1 MSMLIKVTRKTSI
14 LTASSV
20 LALWAGAAMAQSNN
34 CSLVAGQLP
43 DGCTYAPDG
52 SVVVMPAGEN
62 TERDSGAVRNTP
74 EGFLISVDGQPVTGD
89 KRVEDIARKAD
100 IDLAAADVRVQ
111 FDGLGAKPA
120 LDLKIDGDARIYGAG
135 DTATVRSYMNYPAYV
150 SRGEVRVVDLA
161 ARGGPRVVGTFPV
174 NPNGSTSFTV
184 PEGERLVMTHRVYD
198 AKGRFDETS
207 PVALSRVNEPSL
219 DVDAE
224 EGSTSLARQRIPV
237 AGGAVTVSGSGVAQG
252 ATVSALGT
260 QVKPDPSGRFV
271 IQRILPAGEQSV
283 EVELRGGG
291 ENAYIQRDITIPR
304 SEWFYVATA
313 DLTFGRRFD
322 GGKNAAGGDFDET
335 YSYGRL
341 AGYARGKTQNGW
353 ELTGSVDTGDEDL
366 DQIFENL
373 DKKDPYHLLLR
384 LDDERAYPTFGDDST
399 IEDGAPT
406 SGKVYLRA
414 EKNGSH
420 LMWGNYKS
428 TINGSKLLRNERTLY
443 GFQGLYVS
451 PETTSRGQSK
461 VRVEAYAA
469 QPDNLP
475 GREVFLGTGGSVY
488 FLQKQDL
495 SIGSETITIELR
507 DRDTGRVVETR
518 TLSYGRDYDINY
530 IQGLITL
537 SQPLSSKTGSG
548 TVITDPN
555 GDYDVRL
562 VAQYEFT
569 PTTGDVDGF
578 SYGARAEVW
587 ATDNIRLGVTGLV
600 EQTGAADQK
609 ATGVDLRYELSERS
623 FIDLEYAK
631 TEGPGFGSSISS
643 DGGLI
648 VTNSTAVSGDGE
660 AYLVDGQLDL
670 RELGANTDGTLAF
683 YYENRTAG
691 FSTLDYQTSVDEELW
706 GVSIDIAATERLSY
720 RAYFDSFDDDAGKS
734 LREGGVE
741 VTYKAS
747 ERITWDLGLEHLDKT
762 TPGNA
767 DETGSRTDIAAR
779 VTFTENA
786 DLAWYVFGQAT
797 LNRSGGLE
805 ENNRVGAGVKY
816 RFAQNWTFEG
826 EISGG
831 DKGEAGR
838 ALFSYAR
845 DNGTSAYFGYELVPS
860 REFSGV
866 SLSGRDR
873 GQFVAGGKR
882 QITSDTEIFAENTYD
897 IFGNHRSLTSSY
909 GVSHRRSDFLT
920 YDGSIEFGKINDPA
934 GDFDRTA
941 ISLGMR
947 YQDEAGLS
955 AKARLEL
962 RQDRGTLP
970 SGRADAD
977 TILLTAAMRYK
988 IDDERRL
995 VFNLDAADTDTRNN
1009 SVLSGEYVEA
1019 SLGYAYRPILDD
1031 KLNLLFKYTYL
1042 YDMYGQNIDG
1052 LDEPGPR
1059 QESHVIS
1066 LDASYDLNQ
1075 QWTLGGKL
1083 GARFSQSAP
1092 NAAVALAKNNAW
1104 LGVVNAR
1111 YHVTHKWDVLLE
1123 GRYLEAEQAGI
1134 SEFGLL
1140 GAAYRH
1146 VGNNV
1151 KVGVGYNFGTF
1162 SDDLTDLTY
1171 DDKGLFINLV
1181 AKF

>member
-1 MSMLIKVTRKTSI
+1 MSMFSKVTRTTSI
-14 LTASSV
+14 LATTSV
-20 LALWAGAAMAQSNN
+20 LALWAGGAMAQTN
-34 CSLVAGQLP
+34 CALVDGVLP
-43 DGCTYAPDG
+43 EGCTYGPDG

-62 TERDSGAVRNTP
+62 TERDSGAAAAAP

-89 KRVEDIARKAD
+89 KRVEDIARQAD

-111 FDGLGAKPA
+111 FDGLGARPA
-120 LDLKIDGDARIYGAG
+120 LDLKIDGAARSYQSGE
-135 DTATVRSYMNYPAYV
+135 TATVRSYMNYPAFV
-150 SRGEVRVVDLA
+150 TRGEVRVVDVA
-161 ARGGPRVVGTFPV
+161 ARGGPRLVGTYPV
-174 NPNGSTSFTV
+174 DPNGTASFVV
-184 PEGERLVMTHRVYD
+184 PQGERLILTHRVYD
-198 AKGRFDETS
+198 AKGRYDETA
-207 PVALSRVNEPSL
+207 PIALSRVDEPSL

-224 EGSTSLARQRIPV
+224 EGSTYLARQRIPV
-237 AGGAVTVSGSGVAQG
+237 SGGAVTVSGSGVAQG
-252 ATVSALGT
+252 ATVRALGT
-260 QVKPDPSGRFV
+260 QVTPDPSGRFV
-271 IQRILPAGEQSV
+271 IQRILPAGDRSV
-283 EVELRGGG
+283 EVELTGGG
-291 ENAYIQRDITIPR
+291 RNTYIQRDITIPR

-322 GGKNAAGGDFDET
+322 GGKDAAGGDYDET

-341 AGYARGKTQNGW
+341 AGYAKGKTQNGW
-353 ELTGSVDTGDEDL
+353 ELTASVDTGDEDL

-414 EKNGSH
+414 EKDGSH

-461 VRVEAYAA
+461 VRLEAYAA

-475 GREVFLGTGGSVY
+475 GRDVFRGTGGSVY

-495 SIGSETITIELR
+495 SIGSETLSIELR

-518 TLSYGRDYDINY
+518 TLTYGRDYDINY

-537 SQPLSSKTGSG
+537 ARPLSSSTGSG
-548 TVITDPN
+548 TVITDPS
-555 GDYDVRL
+555 GDYDIRL

-569 PTTGDVDGF
+569 PTATDVDGF

-587 ATDNIRLGVTGLV
+587 ATDNIRIGATGLV
-600 EQTGAADQK
+600 EQTGSADQT
-609 ATGVDLRYELSERS
+609 ATGVDLRYEFSERS
-623 FIDLEYAK
+623 YIDLEYAQ

-648 VTNSTAVSGDGE
+648 VTNSGAVSGDGE
-660 AYLVDGQLDL
+660 AYLVSGQLDL
-670 RELGANTDGTLAF
+670 REAGAGTDGTLAF
-683 YYENRTAG
+683 YYESRTEG
-691 FSTLDYQTSVDEELW
+691 FSTLDYQTSVSEDLW
-706 GVSIDIAATERLSY
+706 GVSVDIEASERLSY
-720 RAYFDSFDDDAGKS
+720 RAYFDSFENKDGKKIS
-734 LREGGVE
+734 EGGVE
-741 VTYKAS
+741 ATYRAS
-747 ERITWDLGLEHLDKT
+747 DRVTWDLGLEHLDKT
-762 TPGNA
+762 TPNDA
-767 DETGSRTDIAAR
+767 DNTGSRTDIAAR

-797 LNRSGGLE
+797 LSSSGGLKD
-805 ENNRVGAGVKY
+805 NNRLGAGVKY
-816 RFAQNWTFEG
+816 RFAKNWTFEG
-826 EISGG
+826 EISDG
-831 DKGEAGR
+831 DLGEAGR

-845 DNGTSAYFGYELVPS
+845 EDGTSAYFGYELIPS

-882 QITSDTEIFAENTYD
+882 QVTADTEIYGENTYD
-897 IFGNHRSLTSSY
+897 IFGTHRSLTSTY

-920 YDGSIEFGKINDPA
+920 YDGSVEFGKIDDPA

-977 TILLTAAMRYK
+977 TILLTAAVRYK

-1031 KLNLLFKYTYL
+1031 KLNLLLKYTYL
-1042 YDMYGQNIDG
+1042 YDMYGQQIDG
-1052 LDEPGPR
+1052 NDEPGPR
-1059 QESHVIS
+1059 QESHVFS
-1066 LDASYDLNQ
+1066 LDASYDLNP

-1083 GARFSQSAP
+1083 GARLSRSAP
-1092 NAAVALAKNNAW
+1092 NASVDLAKNDAW

-1111 YHVTHKWDVLLE
+1111 YHVTHKWDVLVE
-1123 GRYLEAEQAGI
+1123 GRYLAADQAGF
-1134 SEFGLL
+1134 SEYGLL

-1151 KVGVGYNFGTF
+1151 KVGVGYNFGSF

-1171 DDKGLFINLV
+1171 DDKGLFVNFV